1 MFHIWPQYPLNL
13 FQDTFASQQTKAIP
27 VTIPLKPRS
36 VVSQP
41 RSHFGGPC
49 KSLAV
54 AGNPRR
60 HIFNL
65 SLSYCRAPT
74 HSTWIMCTTVHLP
87 SSRSLASVRTTRVSS
102 ATLLSI
108 VASSQTL
115 LVQQMLASVL
125 AHVAKA
131 AEFSPCTDACIRA
144 CVRAGGR
151 ACVRDPSAVSRSRLG
166 WRLISISGV
175 NLYKY

>member
-1 MFHIWPQYPLNL
+1 MADSTGRSCEL
-13 FQDTFASQQTKAIP
+13 FVTASL
-27 VTIPLKPRS
+27 LKPRS

-41 RSHFGGPC
+41 RFGGPR

-60 HIFNL
+60 DIFNL

-74 HSTWIMCTTVHLP
+74 HSTWIMCTTVYLP
-87 SSRSLASVRTTRVSS
+87 SSPSLASVHTTRVSS
-102 ATLLSI
+102 ATSQHRREQPNAPRTENVSLCLRAPSFSLHKKKTPARGQSCLLS
-108 VASSQTL
+108 V
-115 LVQQMLASVL
+115 
-125 AHVAKA
+125 
-131 AEFSPCTDACIRA
+131 EFSPCTDACM
-144 CVRAGGR
+144 
-151 ACVRDPSAVSRSRLG
+151 RDPSAASRSCLV